1 MEPILPEP
9 GEWTM
14 AIPAGRGACYDT
26 IQTPDFWFAQ
36 ATAKYRRQRRV
47 PVRFIRQMWLPEA
60 I

>member
-1 MEPILPEP
+1 MEPIRPEP

-14 AIPAGRGACYDT
+14 AIPAGRDACCDT